1 MNQNLRTED
10 DETDNRIVIDDIEDY
25 LTDEGI
31 DLSKP
36 SSGPQRIGF
45 MA

>member
-10 DETDNRIVIDDIEDY
+10 ENGNSVIIVEDVEDY

-36 SSGPQRIGF
+36 AAGMKKIGF
-45 MA
+45 Q